1 MKGFWPL
8 IYYALPHWRGLVVVG
23 VTMAVT
29 VGLDVLR
36 PWPTKVLIDNVL
48 GQQPLEG
55 VVARALPALTDVKGL
70 LLAACLATVLIFAA
84 RAAVGMVNAAASVT
98 LGQRMVYG
106 LAADTFAHG
115 QRLSLLFHSR
125 RQVGDLVHRVTVDTY
140 CLQVLIASTLL
151 PLVQSLLTLGMM
163 FVVMWN
169 LEPTLTL
176 ISLAVVPLLAGLIC
190 CFSRPMKEL
199 GRQRRDLEGR
209 MFSLVEQTF
218 GAIAA
223 VQAFTREERE
233 RSRFEQMAEQT
244 ILAYRRSTTVDLWFK
259 TLVGLVTASG
269 TAVIMWLGATYAL
282 EGRVS
287 VGTILVFLAY
297 LACLYEPLN
306 SVVYTASLVQY
317 AAAGADRVR
326 EILNAPLDVID
337 SPQAREAV
345 LRGHVRLDSV
355 SFGYGEEPVL
365 HDVSLEAQ
373 PGEVVAIVGPTGAGK
388 TTLVNLLVR
397 FFDPWSG
404 RVTIDSNDARD
415 LTIRSLRKQVGIVL
429 QDPFLLPLTVAEN
442 LSYGRPEASREEIVA
457 AAIAASADEFIRRLP
472 QGYDTVIGE
481 RGATLSGGEKQR
493 LSIARALLKNAP
505 ILILDEP
512 TSALDARTETQLLTA
527 LDRLMAGRTTF
538 IIAHRLSTIRSADM
552 IVVLDRGRI
561 VERGQHQELM
571 QLGGLYATMY
581 QQQMDLASHAPDIL
595 EPVETEPCGPSLP
608 E

>member
-1 MKGFWPL
+1 MMKSFWPL
-8 IYYALPHWRGLVVVG
+8 IRYALPHWRGLVLVAI
-23 VTMAVT
+23 TMAVT
-29 VGLDVLR
+29 VALDVLR
-36 PWPTKVLIDNVL
+36 PWPTKVLVDNVL
-48 GQQPLEG
+48 GQQPLAG
-55 VVARALPALTDVKGL
+55 AAVTAFPAALSGTKGL
-70 LLAACLATVLIFAA
+70 LIGACLATVLIFAA

-98 LGQRMVYG
+98 LGQRMVFD
-106 LAADTFAHG
+106 LAADAFAHV

-151 PLVQSLLTLGMM
+151 PLLQSLLTLGTM

-176 ISLAVVPLLAGLIC
+176 ISLTVVPLLAVLMWG
-190 CFSRPMKEL
+190 FGRPMKEL

-209 MFSLVEQTF
+209 MFSLVEQTL

-223 VQAFTREERE
+223 VQAFTREQHE
-233 RSRFEQMAEQT
+233 RSRFERMAEQT
-244 ILAYRRSTTVDLWFK
+244 IAAYRRSTTVDLWFK
-259 TLVGLVTASG
+259 SLVGLVTASG

-282 EGRVS
+282 DGRVS

-326 EILNAPLDVID
+326 EILNAPLDVAD
-337 SPQAREAV
+337 APHAREAT
-345 LRGHVRLDSV
+345 LQGHVKLESV
-355 SFGYGEEPVL
+355 TFGYEDEPVL
-365 HDVSLEAQ
+365 HEISLEAH
-373 PGEVVAIVGPTGAGK
+373 PGEVIAIVGPTGAGK

-404 RVTIDSNDARD
+404 RVLIDGHDVRS
-415 LTIRSLRKQVGIVL
+415 LKIRSLREQIGIVL

-442 LSYGRPEASREEIVA
+442 LSYGRRDASREEIVA
-457 AAIAASADEFIRRLP
+457 ASMAANADAFVRQLP
-472 QGYDTVIGE
+472 LGYESVIGE

-493 LSIARALLKNAP
+493 LAIARALLKNAP

-512 TSALDARTETQLLTA
+512 TSALDARTEGHLLTA

-538 IIAHRLSTIRSADM
+538 IIAHRLSTIRNADL
-552 IVVLDRGRI
+552 ILVLDNGRI
-561 VERGQHQELM
+561 VERGRHEDLLQA
-571 QLGGLYATMY
+571 GGLYATLY
-581 QQQMDLASHAPDIL
+581 RQQMDLVSHEQQLLVPIEADSC
-595 EPVETEPCGPSLP
+595 EPS
-608 E
+608 

>member
-8 IYYALPHWRGLVVVG
+8 LRYALPHWRGLLLVG

-36 PWPTKVLIDNVL
+36 PWPTKVLVDNVL
-48 GQQPLEG
+48 GQAPLDG
-55 VVARALPALTDVKGL
+55 VSAVAPPTLGEKQGL
-70 LLAACLATVLIFAA
+70 LLVACLATVLIFAA
-84 RAAVGMVNAAASVT
+84 RAAVGMVSAAASVT
-98 LGQRMVYG
+98 LGQRMVYD
-106 LAADTFAHG
+106 LAADTFAHA

-176 ISLAVVPLLAGLIC
+176 ISLAVVPLLAGLIW
-190 CFSRPMKEL
+190 CFGRPMKEL

-233 RSRFEQMAEQT
+233 RSRFTKMADET
-244 ILAYRRSTTVDLWFK
+244 IVAYRRSTAVDLWFK
-259 TLVGLVTASG
+259 SLVGLATASG

-282 EGRVS
+282 EGRLS
-287 VGTILVFLAY
+287 VGTILIFLAY

-326 EILNAPLDVID
+326 EILSAPLDVTD
-337 SPQAREAV
+337 SPHAREMA
-345 LRGHVRLDSV
+345 LRGHVRLEAV
-355 SFGYGEEPVL
+355 TFGYDKRPVL
-365 HDVSLEAQ
+365 HEVSLDAG

-404 RVTIDSNDARD
+404 RVILDGHDARD
-415 LTIRSLRKQVGIVL
+415 LTISSLRRQVGIVL

-442 LSYGRPEASREEIVA
+442 LSYGRPEASREQLVA
-457 AAIAASADEFIRRLP
+457 AAMAASADEFIRRLP

-481 RGATLSGGEKQR
+481 RGTTLSGGEKQR
-493 LSIARALLKNAP
+493 LAIARALLKDAP

-538 IIAHRLSTIRSADM
+538 IIAHRLSTIRGADL
-552 IVVLDRGRI
+552 IVVLDNGRI
-561 VERGQHQELM
+561 VERGQHRELM
-571 QLGGLYATMY
+571 EMRGLYAALY
-581 QQQMDLASHAPDIL
+581 QQQMDLASHAPDSF
-595 EPVETEPCGPSLP
+595 ESVEADPCGPS
-608 E
+608 